1 MACCLEYRRAGRW
14 CWERCHVP
22 EPAPRGPQLLPFSFL
37 LCQMRGSALHPG
49 HFLQCL
55 LLVRLLGQYVV
66 TLNVMENRESK
77 SWDQARIWTQVT
89 WLHVRMHNYT
99 GASLMAQTVPNLPA
113 VRETQVL
120 SLGLEDPLEKETVT
134 HSSILTWKN
143 PWTGSLAGYSP
154 WGHKEL
160 NSTEQSCNPDDY
172 TVRLPWISFVSL
184 QHCTVSVEDNL

>member
-89 WLHVRMHNYT
+89 WLHIRMHNYT

-143 PWTGSLAGYSP
+143 PWTGESGRLQSVGSQRV
-154 WGHKEL
+154 EL
-160 NSTEQSCNPDDY
+160 NWAVMQPR
-172 TVRLPWISFVSL
+172 RLYCMVALDQFRLLTALYSI
-184 QHCTVSVEDNL
+184 CRR